1 MPRVLVT
8 YGWCRTAYAAM
19 RSLAASG
26 HEVYSCSHLQPS
38 MTAFSRFC
46 ISSAKVSDPFA
57 SPELFAREVAA
68 LVERW
73 DIDVVMP
80 VHEDALV
87 LREAERMLPQMTKLA
102 CPVLDSLRI
111 GVDKARI
118 TQLAEKIG
126 VPVPDSR
133 FPKSLEEALDLAMV
147 VGFPLV
153 VKIAHSNSA
162 KGVAVVKS
170 LDELN
175 KAITGRFA
183 DVTQLS
189 DESFPYIQAFH
200 EGSVVGGCFMA
211 RKGIID
217 GYFGERY
224 LRTKSDGIGT
234 SVFRE
239 PYGSSLLYRHIENL
253 VSALVWDGIGHFD
266 FIENPETGELVLL
279 EMNPRLWGAIN
290 LAYVNGYDFAGA
302 AVAHALGKQDL
313 TEFFQPYPGQS
324 LRSMW
329 FIGEGIRWMQL
340 LATGQFGNGIKAP
353 FEVLGS
359 LRKTRFDDFIW
370 HDPMPLMAE
379 ALCYGRGFLAS
390 RGEFNPR

>member
-8 YGWCRTAYAAM
+8 YGWCRTAYLAT

-26 HEVYSCSHLQPS
+26 HEVYSCSHLVPS

-46 ISSAKVSDPFA
+46 ISSEKVSDPFA
-57 SPELFAREVAA
+57 APELFAREVAT
-68 LVERW
+68 LVEKW
-73 DIDVVMP
+73 DINVVIP

-87 LREAERMLPQMTKLA
+87 LREAERMLPQTTKLA
-102 CPVLDSLRI
+102 CPVLESLRI
-111 GVDKARI
+111 GLDKARI

-133 FPKSLEEALDLAMV
+133 FPKSVEEALDLAMV

-162 KGVAVVKS
+162 KGVAVAKS
-170 LDELN
+170 LDELS
-175 KAITGRFA
+175 KVLTERFA
-183 DVTQLS
+183 GATQAS
-189 DESFPYIQAFH
+189 DDSFPYIQAFH

-211 RKGIID
+211 RRGIID

-224 LRTKSDGIGT
+224 LRTKSDGFGT
-234 SVFRE
+234 SIFRE
-239 PYGSSLLYRHIENL
+239 PYESSVLYAHICKL
-253 VSALVWDGIGHFD
+253 VSALEWDGIGHFD
-266 FIENPETGELVLL
+266 FIENPTTGELVLL

-290 LAYVNGYDFAGA
+290 LAYVNGYDFVGA

-313 TEFFQPYPGQS
+313 TEFFQPCPGQP

-329 FIGEGIRWMQL
+329 LIGEGIRWGQL

-359 LRKTRFDDFIW
+359 LSKTRFDDFIW
-370 HDPMPLMAE
+370 RDPMPLMAE
-379 ALCYGRGFLAS
+379 ALCYGCGFLAS
-390 RGEFNPR
+390 GGDFNPG

>member
-1 MPRVLVT
+1 MARVLVT
-8 YGWCRTAYAAM
+8 YGWCRTAYLAT
-19 RSLAASG
+19 RSLAANG
-26 HEVYSCSHLQPS
+26 HVVYSCSHLMPS

-46 ISSAKVSDPFA
+46 VSSAKVSDPFA
-57 SPELFAREVAA
+57 ASELFAREVAT
-68 LVERW
+68 LVKRW

-87 LREAERMLPQMTKLA
+87 LREYETILPRTTILA
-102 CPVLDSLRI
+102 CPVLESLRI
-111 GVDKARI
+111 GVDKAHI
-118 TQLAEKIG
+118 TRLAEEIG

-133 FPKSLEEALDLAMV
+133 FPRSVEEALDLAMV

-153 VKIAHSNSA
+153 VKVARSNSA

-170 LDELN
+170 LDELG
-175 KAITGRFA
+175 TVLSERFA
-183 DVTQLS
+183 GATQSS
-189 DESFPYIQAFH
+189 DGSFPYIQAFH

-211 RKGIID
+211 RRGIID

-224 LRTKSDGIGT
+224 LRTKGDGIGT

-239 PYGSSLLYRHIENL
+239 PYESSVLHAQIEKL
-253 VSALVWDGIGHFD
+253 VSALEWDGIGHFD
-266 FIENPETGELVLL
+266 FIENPRTGELVLL

-290 LAYVNGYDFAGA
+290 LAYVNGFDFVGS
-302 AVAHALGKQDL
+302 AVEHALGKQDIA
-313 TEFFQPYPGQS
+313 EFFQARSEKP

-329 FIGEGIRWMQL
+329 LIGEGIRWAQL
-340 LATGQFGNGIKAP
+340 LATGQYSHGVKAP

-370 HDPMPLMAE
+370 RDPMPFLAE
-379 ALCYGRGFLAS
+379 ALCYGRGFLDS
-390 RGEFNPR
+390 GGDFNPG